1 MQADNRGKNTM
12 VANVLVVEDQ
22 HDIANLI
29 RINLEM
35 IGNNVTCC
43 HNAKDAFQH
52 LKDSRFQLILLD
64 LNLPDM
70 DGLDI
75 CKLIRETDPIIPIM
89 MLTARTEEL
98 DRVQGLEAGAD
109 DYIAKPFSV
118 LELQARVKALL
129 RRSNVQAATLAEP
142 EVIEIADLVIDQATH
157 TVRRNKQAITLTS
170 TEFSLLY
177 FLAKSPG
184 RVYSREQLLAEVWDY
199 HNDCYEHTVN
209 SHMNRLRN
217 KIEPNPAQPTY
228 IKTVWGV
235 GYKLEVG
242 DVS

>member
-1 MQADNRGKNTM
+1 MDTH
-12 VANVLVVEDQ
+12 VLVVEDQ
-22 HDIANLI
+22 QDIANLI

-35 IGNNVTCC
+35 IGNKVTCC
-43 HNAKDAFQH
+43 HNAKDAFQQ
-52 LKDSRFQLILLD
+52 LSDNTFQLILLD

-75 CKLIRETDPIIPIM
+75 CKKIRTTDAIVPIM

-109 DYIAKPFSV
+109 DYLAKPFSV

-129 RRSNVQAATLAEP
+129 RRSNVQAASTAIP
-142 EVIEIADLVIDQATH
+142 EQIKIADLVIDQATH
-157 TVRRNKQAITLTS
+157 SVHRNKELITLTS
-170 TEFSLLY
+170 TEFSLLV

-235 GYKLEVG
+235 GYKLEVS
-242 DVS
+242 DVT

>member
-1 MQADNRGKNTM
+1 MDTH
-12 VANVLVVEDQ
+12 VLVVEDQ
-22 HDIANLI
+22 QDIANLI

-35 IGNNVTCC
+35 IGNKVTCC
-43 HNAKDAFQH
+43 HNAKDAFQQ
-52 LKDSRFQLILLD
+52 LSDNTFQLILLD

-75 CKLIRETDPIIPIM
+75 CKKIRTTDAIVPIM

-109 DYIAKPFSV
+109 DYLAKPFSV

-129 RRSNVQAATLAEP
+129 RRSNVQAASTAIP
-142 EVIEIADLVIDQATH
+142 EKIKIADLVIDQATH
-157 TVRRNKQAITLTS
+157 SVHRNKELITLTS
-170 TEFSLLY
+170 TEFSLLV

-235 GYKLEVG
+235 GYKLEVS
-242 DVS
+242 DVT

>member
-1 MQADNRGKNTM
+1 M
-12 VANVLVVEDQ
+12 VTNVLVVEDQ

-35 IGNNVTCC
+35 IGNKVTCC

-52 LKDSRFQLILLD
+52 LKDLRFQLILLD

-75 CKLIRETDPIIPIM
+75 CKQIRETDPIVPIM

-109 DYIAKPFSV
+109 DYLAKPFSV

-129 RRSNVQAATLAEP
+129 RRSNVQAATTAAP
-142 EVIEIADLVIDQATH
+142 EVIEIADLIIDQATH
-157 TVRRNKQAITLTS
+157 TVHRNKQAITLTS
-170 TEFSLLY
+170 TEFSLLV

-209 SHMNRLRN
+209 SHINRLRN

-235 GYKLEVG
+235 GYKLEVD

>member
-1 MQADNRGKNTM
+1 MNTH
-12 VANVLVVEDQ
+12 VLVVEDQ
-22 HDIANLI
+22 QDIANLI
-29 RINLEM
+29 RINLEI
-35 IGNNVTCC
+35 IGNKVTCC
-43 HNAKDAFQH
+43 HNAKDAFQLLH
-52 LKDSRFQLILLD
+52 DNEFQLILLD

-75 CKLIRETDPIIPIM
+75 CKTIRSHDAIIPIM

-109 DYIAKPFSV
+109 DYLAKPFSV

-129 RRSNVQAATLAEP
+129 RRSNAQAANNIVP
-142 EVIEIADLVIDQATH
+142 EQIKIADLIIDQATH
-157 TVRRNKQAITLTS
+157 CVYRNKELITLTS
-170 TEFSLLY
+170 TEFSLLF

-217 KIEPNPAQPTY
+217 KIEPNPAKPTY

-235 GYKLEVG
+235 GYKLEVS
-242 DVS
+242 DVT

>member
-1 MQADNRGKNTM
+1 MDTH
-12 VANVLVVEDQ
+12 VLVVEDQ
-22 HDIANLI
+22 QDIANLI

-35 IGNNVTCC
+35 IGNKVTCC

-52 LKDSRFQLILLD
+52 LSDNTFQLILLD

-75 CKLIRETDPIIPIM
+75 CKKIRISDAIVPIM

-109 DYIAKPFSV
+109 DYLAKPFSV

-129 RRSNVQAATLAEP
+129 RRSNVQAASSVTP
-142 EVIEIADLVIDQATH
+142 EQIKIADLIIDQATH
-157 TVRRNKQAITLTS
+157 SVYRNKELITLTS
-170 TEFSLLY
+170 TEFSLLV

-217 KIEPNPAQPTY
+217 KIEPNPAEPTY

-235 GYKLEVG
+235 GYKLEVS
-242 DVS
+242 DVT

>member
-1 MQADNRGKNTM
+1 MDTH
-12 VANVLVVEDQ
+12 VLVVEDQ
-22 HDIANLI
+22 LDIANLI
-29 RINLEM
+29 RINLEI
-35 IGNNVTCC
+35 IGNKVTCC
-43 HNAKDAFQH
+43 HNAKDAFKQ
-52 LKDSRFQLILLD
+52 LSENTFQLILLD

-75 CKLIRETDPIIPIM
+75 CKKVRENDAIVPIM

-98 DRVQGLEAGAD
+98 DRVQGLETGAD
-109 DYIAKPFSV
+109 DYLAKPFSV

-129 RRSNVQAATLAEP
+129 RRSNVQAANNLVP
-142 EVIEIADLVIDQATH
+142 EQIKIADLTIDQATH
-157 TVRRNKQAITLTS
+157 SVHRNKQLITLTS
-170 TEFSLLY
+170 TEFSLLV

-217 KIEPNPAQPTY
+217 KIEPNPAEPTY

-235 GYKLEVG
+235 GYKLEVS
-242 DVS
+242 DVT

>member
-1 MQADNRGKNTM
+1 MNTH
-12 VANVLVVEDQ
+12 VLVVEDQ
-22 HDIANLI
+22 QDIANLI
-29 RINLEM
+29 RINLEI
-35 IGNNVTCC
+35 IGNKVTCC
-43 HNAKDAFQH
+43 HNAKDAFQLLH
-52 LKDSRFQLILLD
+52 DNEFQLILLD

-75 CKLIRETDPIIPIM
+75 CKTIRSHDAIIPIM

-109 DYIAKPFSV
+109 DYLAKPFSV

-129 RRSNVQAATLAEP
+129 RRSNAQAANNIVP
-142 EVIEIADLVIDQATH
+142 EQIKIADLIIDQATH
-157 TVRRNKQAITLTS
+157 CVYRNKELITLTS
-170 TEFSLLY
+170 TEFSLLF

-217 KIEPNPAQPTY
+217 KIEPNPAKPTY

-235 GYKLEVG
+235 GYKLEVC
-242 DVS
+242 DVT

>member
-1 MQADNRGKNTM
+1 MDTH
-12 VANVLVVEDQ
+12 VLVVEDQ
-22 HDIANLI
+22 QDIANLI

-35 IGNNVTCC
+35 IGNKVICC
-43 HNAKDAFQH
+43 HNAKDAFQQLSEH
-52 LKDSRFQLILLD
+52 TFQLILLD

-75 CKLIRETDPIIPIM
+75 CKKIRSTDAIVPIM

-109 DYIAKPFSV
+109 DYLAKPFSV

-129 RRSNVQAATLAEP
+129 RRSNVQAVKNEEP
-142 EVIEIADLVIDQATH
+142 EKIKIADLIIDQATH
-157 TVRRNKQAITLTS
+157 SVRRNDTLITLTS
-170 TEFSLLY
+170 TEFSLLL

-235 GYKLEVG
+235 GYKLEVN
-242 DVS
+242 DVT

>member
-1 MQADNRGKNTM
+1 M
-12 VANVLVVEDQ
+12 VTNVLVVEDQ

-52 LKDSRFQLILLD
+52 LSDESYQLILLD

-75 CKLIRETDPIIPIM
+75 CKQIRATDPIVPIM

-109 DYIAKPFSV
+109 DYLAKPFSV

-129 RRSNVQAATLAEP
+129 RRSNVQASTVAVP
-142 EVIEIADLVIDQATH
+142 EVIEIADLIIDQATH
-157 TVRRNKQAITLTS
+157 TVHRNNQAIALTS
-170 TEFSLLY
+170 TEFSLLV

>member
-1 MQADNRGKNTM
+1 MST
-12 VANVLVVEDQ
+12 NVLVVEDQ

-35 IGNNVTCC
+35 IGNEVTCC
-43 HNAKDAFQH
+43 HNAKDAFAQ
-52 LKDSRFQLILLD
+52 LQEQDFQLILLD

-75 CKLIRETDPIIPIM
+75 CKKIRETDQIVPIM
-89 MLTARTEEL
+89 MLTARSEEL
-98 DRVQGLEAGAD
+98 DRVQGLEAGSD
-109 DYIAKPFSV
+109 DYLAKPFSV

-129 RRSNVQAATLAEP
+129 RRSQVQAIKEVP
-142 EVIEIADLVIDQATH
+142 IEVITIADLIIDQTTH
-157 TVRRNKQAITLTS
+157 TVHRDKTLINLTS
-170 TEFSLLY
+170 TEFSLLV

-217 KIEPNPAQPTY
+217 KIEPDPAKPTY

-235 GYKLEVG
+235 GYKLEVS
-242 DVS
+242 DAT

>member
-1 MQADNRGKNTM
+1 MST
-12 VANVLVVEDQ
+12 NVLVVEDQ
-22 HDIANLI
+22 QDIANLI

-35 IGNNVTCC
+35 IGNSVTCC
-43 HNAKDAFQH
+43 HSAEAAFEH
-52 LKDSRFQLILLD
+52 LDNDSYQLILLD

-75 CKLIRETDPIIPIM
+75 CKQIRKTDQLIPIM

-109 DYIAKPFSV
+109 DYLAKPFSV

-129 RRSNVQAATLAEP
+129 RRSNAQAVNEVALAD
-142 EVIEIADLVIDQATH
+142 IITIANLVIDQNTH
-157 TVRRNKQAITLTS
+157 SVHRGKTLINLTS
-170 TEFSLLY
+170 TEFSLLL

-217 KIEPNPAQPTY
+217 KIEPDPAQPTY

-235 GYKLEVG
+235 GYKLEVS
-242 DVS
+242 DAP

>member
-1 MQADNRGKNTM
+1 MDTH
-12 VANVLVVEDQ
+12 VLVVEDQ
-22 HDIANLI
+22 QDIANLI

-35 IGNNVTCC
+35 IGNKVICC
-43 HNAKDAFQH
+43 HNAKDAFQ
-52 LKDSRFQLILLD
+52 LLSENTFQLILLD

-75 CKLIRETDPIIPIM
+75 CKKIRSTDAIVPIM

-109 DYIAKPFSV
+109 DYLAKPFSV
-118 LELQARVKALL
+118 LELQARVRALL
-129 RRSNVQAATLAEP
+129 RRSNVQAASNSAP
-142 EVIEIADLVIDQATH
+142 ECINIADLIIDQTTH
-157 TVRRNKQAITLTS
+157 SVRRNDQLITLTS
-170 TEFSLLY
+170 TEFSLLF

-184 RVYSREQLLAEVWDY
+184 RVYSRAQLLAEVWDY
-199 HNDCYEHTVN
+199 HHDCYEHTVN

-217 KIEPNPAQPTY
+217 KIEPNPAKPIY

-235 GYKLEVG
+235 GYKLEVS
-242 DVS
+242 DVT

>member
-1 MQADNRGKNTM
+1 MDTH
-12 VANVLVVEDQ
+12 VLVVEDQ
-22 HDIANLI
+22 QDIANLI

-35 IGNNVTCC
+35 IGNKVTCC
-43 HNAKDAFQH
+43 HNAKDAFQQ
-52 LKDSRFQLILLD
+52 LSDNTFQLILLD

-70 DGLDI
+70 DGLEI
-75 CKLIRETDPIIPIM
+75 CKKIRTTDAIVPIM
-89 MLTARTEEL
+89 MLTARSEEL
-98 DRVQGLEAGAD
+98 DRVQGLESGAD
-109 DYIAKPFSV
+109 DYLAKPFSV

-129 RRSNVQAATLAEP
+129 RRSNVQAASNVTP
-142 EVIEIADLVIDQATH
+142 EKISIADLIIDQATH
-157 TVRRNKQAITLTS
+157 SVYRNKELITLTS
-170 TEFSLLY
+170 TEFSLLV

-217 KIEPNPAQPTY
+217 KIEPNPAEPTY

-242 DVS
+242 NVT

>member
-1 MQADNRGKNTM
+1 MDTH
-12 VANVLVVEDQ
+12 VLVVEDQ
-22 HDIANLI
+22 QDIANLI

-35 IGNNVTCC
+35 IGKKVTCC
-43 HNAKDAFQH
+43 HNAKDAFQQ
-52 LKDSRFQLILLD
+52 LRDNVFQLILLD

-75 CKLIRETDPIIPIM
+75 CKKIRINDAIVPIM

-109 DYIAKPFSV
+109 DYLAKPFSV

-129 RRSNVQAATLAEP
+129 RRSNVQAIKNVEP
-142 EVIEIADLVIDQATH
+142 EQIKIADLIIDQATH
-157 TVRRNKQAITLTS
+157 SVYRNKQLITLTS
-170 TEFSLLY
+170 TEFSLLA

-217 KIEPNPAQPTY
+217 KIEPNPAKPTY

-235 GYKLEVG
+235 GYKLEVS
-242 DVS
+242 DVT

>member
-1 MQADNRGKNTM
+1 MDTH
-12 VANVLVVEDQ
+12 VLVVEDQ
-22 HDIANLI
+22 QDIANLI

-35 IGNNVTCC
+35 IGNKVTCC
-43 HNAKDAFQH
+43 HNAKDAFQQ
-52 LKDSRFQLILLD
+52 LSDNTFQLILLD

-70 DGLDI
+70 DGLEI
-75 CKLIRETDPIIPIM
+75 CKKVRTTDAIVPIM
-89 MLTARTEEL
+89 MLTARSEEL
-98 DRVQGLEAGAD
+98 DRVQGLESGAD
-109 DYIAKPFSV
+109 DYLAKPFSV

-129 RRSNVQAATLAEP
+129 RRSNVQAASNVTP
-142 EVIEIADLVIDQATH
+142 EKISIADLTIDQATH
-157 TVRRNKQAITLTS
+157 SVYRNKELITLTS
-170 TEFSLLY
+170 TEFSLLV

-217 KIEPNPAQPTY
+217 KIEPNPAEPTY

-242 DVS
+242 NVT

>member
-1 MQADNRGKNTM
+1 M
-12 VANVLVVEDQ
+12 VTNVLVVEDQ

-52 LKDSRFQLILLD
+52 LSDENYQLILLD

-75 CKLIRETDPIIPIM
+75 CKQIRATDPIVPIM

-109 DYIAKPFSV
+109 DYLAKPFSV

-129 RRSNVQAATLAEP
+129 RRSNVQASTVAVP
-142 EVIEIADLVIDQATH
+142 EVIEIADLIIDQATH
-157 TVRRNKQAITLTS
+157 TVHRNNQAIALTS
-170 TEFSLLY
+170 TEFSLLV